1 MVRYL
6 SDSLKCSDLQGE
18 ETPRNKEMKIEIWEE
33 KFKFAWKR
41 EKKKSK
47 QNAMREAG
55 FYLYQLRRDI
65 LGIMTEY

>member
-1 MVRYL
+1 
-6 SDSLKCSDLQGE
+6 
-18 ETPRNKEMKIEIWEE
+18 MKIEIWEE

-47 QNAMREAG
+47 RNAMREAG

-65 LGIMTEY
+65 LGITIEY